1 MLTDKVLYID
11 KTRILPSDK
20 DYEYLRSEGFKYI
33 EELASAIWTDYNTH
47 DPGITILEALCYAIT
62 ELGYRTDFDIKDL
75 MAGENGKI
83 DSGQAFFSAKTIL
96 TAEPLTI
103 EDYRKILVDIVGV
116 QNAWL
121 YPYRDSDF
129 KLVGEPDQEVPLF
142 AHCKKDALVYEETD
156 HPVKLYGLYNVV
168 LDLEESDELGDL
180 NNGNII
186 FQFPV
191 QELLNLKFQLLFPY
205 WNQIDYE
212 FVNSLDSS
220 YTIGNISVT
229 NLSDRWNVTFDVT
242 FQGDTQSVQFQ
253 AFAMMRPDVSAI
265 KDVITTQFNDPEQIA
280 KIFSLYKKKIER
292 ITGILH
298 DARCVLNFHRNLCE
312 DFLPIKTVCTQDVAF
327 CADIE
332 VTADTD
338 IEEVYANVLFELEN
352 YLNPEV
358 RFYTLKGLV
367 DEGIPSEEIFE
378 GPVLSHG
385 FIKTDELKATQI
397 RSEIIVS
404 DIINFIMDI
413 EGVLAV
419 KNVLLTKYDNNENPI
434 LPSERWCLKVD
445 DGCKPVLNIY
455 RSKVLFI
462 KGNLPFRPRLDET
475 LDTLKYLQ
483 GLESKNKLKGT
494 AGDYE
499 MPKGNFRNPED
510 YMSVQ
515 YEFPMTYG
523 IGDVGLP
530 DTASDQRRAQAKQ
543 LKSYLMFYD
552 QILADFFSQMSHA
565 KDLFSLNVD
574 LDQTYFG
581 QYLNEV
587 KGIEEIY
594 KNPADLK
601 KILSAPDASDT
612 VNIKEGRGRLMETRN
627 VFYDRRNRFLDHLIA
642 RFAESFNDYVL
653 MLYAY
658 RNADEY
664 SEIDANELL
673 KDKITFLKDY
683 PVISKER
690 DKAYDY
696 LKQAWNTDNVSG
708 LEKRLARLSGIDDYK
723 RGFLFCLSLIEIQ
736 KTTDAPPKYF
746 FRIADETGTILI
758 KSTKEYDSFTE
769 ITDVALKLG
778 NVFDDPSSYKP
789 VDVASNKFSFNV
801 VDSGNNVLAESGVVY
816 SSASKRN
823 DAINTISTKL
833 AADCP
838 GEGMHLVE
846 HLLLRPRFTP
856 PQISGETA
864 EKTYELFQVC
874 LGKNC
879 TFCGEEDPYSFRLSL
894 ILPYWH
900 DRFKT
905 PEFRKFFETIA
916 RTETPAHCMI
926 KICFINNTLM
936 NTFERAYKEWME
948 ALKEY
953 EKDLISKDSKQEKLR
968 LASNKMIEILTVIH
982 SEYPEAHLYDCGQVT
997 QNPVLLNN
1005 AILGTYKI

>member
-1 MLTDKVLYID
+1 MLTDQALYID
-11 KTRILPSDK
+11 KTRTLPSDQ
-20 DYEYLRSEGFKYI
+20 DYEFLRSEGLKYI

-75 MAGENGKI
+75 LAAENGKI
-83 DSGQAFFSAKTIL
+83 DTDQVFYSAQMIL

-142 AHCKKDALVYEETD
+142 AHCKKDALVYEKTD
-156 HPVKLYGLYNVV
+156 HPVKLHGLYNVV
-168 LDLEESDELGDL
+168 LDLEETDELGDL

-191 QELLNLKFQLLFPY
+191 QELLNLNFQLMFPY

-212 FVNSLDSS
+212 FINSLDST

-229 NLSDRWNVTFDVT
+229 NPNDRWNVTFDVT
-242 FQGDTQSVQFQ
+242 FGSDTQSVQFQ
-253 AFAMMRPDVSAI
+253 AFVMMKPDVSAI
-265 KDVITTQFNDPEQIA
+265 KDVITAQFDDPEQIR
-280 KIFSLYKKKIER
+280 KIFSLYKKKIEK

-298 DARCVLNFHRNLCE
+298 DARCALNLHRNLCE
-312 DFLPIKTVCTQDVAF
+312 DFLPIKTVCTQDVAI

-332 VTADTD
+332 VTPDTD
-338 IEEVYANVLFELEN
+338 IEEVYANVLCELES
-352 YLNPEV
+352 YLNPQIK
-358 RFYTLKGLV
+358 FYTLKELV
-367 DEGIPSEEIFE
+367 DEGIPSDEIFE
-378 GPVLSHG
+378 GPVLTHG
-385 FIKTDELKATQI
+385 FIKNDELEATQI

-419 KNVLLTKYDNNENPI
+419 KNVLFTKYDNNENSI

-445 DGCKPVLNIY
+445 NGCKPVLNIY
-455 RSKVLFI
+455 RSKVLFF
-462 KGNLPFRPRLDET
+462 KGKLPFKPRLDET
-475 LDTLKYLQ
+475 LDTLKYLN

-494 AGDYE
+494 ASDYV
-499 MPKGNFRNPED
+499 MPEGNYRNPED

-515 YEFPMTYG
+515 YEFPLTYG
-523 IGDVGLP
+523 IGNTGLP
-530 DTASDQRRAQAKQ
+530 DTASEQRRAQMKQ
-543 LKSYLMFYD
+543 LKAYLMFYD
-552 QILADFFSQMSHA
+552 QVLADFFSQMAHA
-565 KDLFSLNVD
+565 KDLFSLSVD

-581 QYLNEV
+581 QYLDEV
-587 KGIEEIY
+587 KDIEEVY
-594 KNPADLK
+594 TNPTDLK

-612 VNIKEGRGRLMETRN
+612 DEVKEGRSSLMETRN

-653 MLYAY
+653 MLYNY
-658 RNADEY
+658 TNADEY
-664 SEIDANELL
+664 SEIDVNELL

-683 PVISKER
+683 PIISKER
-690 DKAYDY
+690 GKAYDY
-696 LKQAWNTDNVSG
+696 MNPAWNTDNVSG
-708 LEKRLARLSGIDDYK
+708 LEKRLARLSGIDDYT
-723 RGFLFCLSLIEIQ
+723 RRFLFCLSLIEIQ
-736 KTTDAPPKYF
+736 KTADTPPKYF
-746 FRIADETGTILI
+746 FQIVDETGAILI
-758 KSTKEYDSFTE
+758 KSTKEYDSFIE

-778 NVFDDPSSYKP
+778 DVFDKPSSYKA
-789 VDVASNKFSFNV
+789 VNIDSNKFSFNI

-816 SSASKRN
+816 STASKRN

-856 PQISGETA
+856 PQKTGEAA
-864 EKTYELFQVC
+864 EDAYKLFQVC

-900 DRFKT
+900 DRFKSQ
-905 PEFRKFFETIA
+905 EFRKFFDTIA

-936 NTFERAYKEWME
+936 NAFERAYKEWME
-948 ALKEY
+948 ALADY
-953 EKDLISKDSKQEKLR
+953 ETDLIFKESKHDRLR